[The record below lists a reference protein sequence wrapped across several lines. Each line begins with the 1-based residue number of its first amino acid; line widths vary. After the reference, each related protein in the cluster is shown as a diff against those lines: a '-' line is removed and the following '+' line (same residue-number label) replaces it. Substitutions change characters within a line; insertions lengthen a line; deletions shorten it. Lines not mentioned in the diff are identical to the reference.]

1 MANCQELCTA
11 AKCQELENRIIAL
24 EQQLSNLDL
33 TILED
38 RIIDLEVGLDEHINK
53 PTGEAHEWD
62 IYFDSIQFI
71 HDTSPEWQDLLLA
84 FQVLNGQDEYLTEF
98 YQWSDRIPY
107 VPELDFFDHIGG
119 NLADVHDYAVNLTV
133 DPQGVDGSNRVVVDV
148 DGIQAEAFINTE
160 PLSLVIAESI
170 VETGKQF
177 DLTIS
182 EGNRTAEASLL
193 IEIATNDEDVTNIVN
208 NYFNSLDFFFRIDD
222 LPDNDYDFVIT
233 IGERTR
239 SQILDLPVSS
249 GGGGS
254 GGGTTG
260 EETEQPPATLSLNG
274 SYDVANNDINLTVA
288 VNGKSASTTINLD
301 DMPFDEIKE
310 LVEKAVA
317 ILGGDT
323 WSYDKDNKTASYKLQ
338 PETLIKTT
346 GQAQYSANT
355 DTGKELTISNLIEL
369 NTALHSVNYFRSGHH
384 RLPATAFNYLLN
396 TNEGNKELK
405 IYDSLSFQEWIIKN
419 IDALVGEFPLKL
431 KYKNDDGEQEVS
443 LENVSEALAEVTG
456 LLISLAEDSSNN
468 LNATIKAMVEA
479 RNAAN
484 AATVAVDYASANAD
498 YLGYKGREKSR
509 EVNVTFTPGKETMK
523 EVLTPSKQKIIGW
536 EMQGE
541 ETLLELVKRILLGA
555 EIIKAAMYIPWQPG
569 DKLTG
574 DVIREKQTEQTET
587 EDAKWQEFLNR
598 VNTPTGKYK
607 INKPNAQIKDLT
619 VDEE

>member
-1 MANCQELCTA
+1 MANCENLCTA

-24 EQQLSNLDL
+24 EQQLNSLNL

-38 RIIDLEVGLDEHINK
+38 RILDLETGLDEHITK

-62 IYFDSIQFI
+62 IYFDSIRFE
-71 HDTSPEWQDLLLA
+71 HDTSPEYQDLLLA
-84 FQVLNGQDEYLTEF
+84 FEILNGKDEYLTEF
-98 YQWSDRIPY
+98 YQWSEGIPY
-107 VPELDFFDHIGG
+107 VPRSEFFEHISQPTSYAHEWDITFDGEMSLDSDENGDYLSYYFDFSNGE
-119 NLADVHDYAVNLTV
+119 DYFYATDGTTYLPFVPLTIFQEHL
-133 DPQGVDGSNRVVVDV
+133 DTPIPDAHAYTYTPTND
-148 DGIQAEAFINTE
+148 DINTW
-160 PLSLVIAESI
+160 L
-170 VETGKQF
+170 
-177 DLTIS
+177 
-182 EGNRTAEASLL
+182 
-193 IEIATNDEDVTNIVN
+193 N
-208 NYFNSLDFFFRIDD
+208 NLDFFFQIDD

-239 SQILDLPVSS
+239 SEILNLPSSS
-249 GGGGS
+249 GGGDTGN
-254 GGGTTG
+254 TG

-274 SYDVANNDINLTVA
+274 SYDVANNDIKITVA

-323 WSYDKDNKTASYKLQ
+323 WSYDKDNKTASYRLQ

-396 TNEGNKELK
+396 TNEGNQQLK
-405 IYDSLSFQEWIIKN
+405 IYDSLSFQEWIIRN

-431 KYKNDDGEQEVS
+431 KYKNDNGEQEVS

-574 DVIREKQTEQTET
+574 DVIKEKETEQTEAQ
-587 EDAKWQEFLNR
+587 DAKWQEFINR
-598 VNTPTGKYK
+598 INTPTGKYK
-607 INKPNAQIKDLT
+607 INKPNAQIKDLS

>member
-1 MANCQELCTA
+1 M
-11 AKCQELENRIIAL
+11 
-24 EQQLSNLDL
+24 
-33 TILED
+33 
-38 RIIDLEVGLDEHINK
+38 
-53 PTGEAHEWD
+53 
-62 IYFDSIQFI
+62 
-71 HDTSPEWQDLLLA
+71 
-84 FQVLNGQDEYLTEF
+84 
-98 YQWSDRIPY
+98 
-107 VPELDFFDHIGG
+107 
-119 NLADVHDYAVNLTV
+119 
-133 DPQGVDGSNRVVVDV
+133 
-148 DGIQAEAFINTE
+148 
-160 PLSLVIAESI
+160 VIRQK
-170 VETGKQF
+170 G
-177 DLTIS
+177 D
-182 EGNRTAEASLL
+182 
-193 IEIATNDEDVTNIVN
+193 
-208 NYFNSLDFFFRIDD
+208 
-222 LPDNDYDFVIT
+222 
-233 IGERTR
+233 RTR
-239 SQILDLPVSS
+239 SQILDLPYLG

-254 GGGTTG
+254 TTTTG

-274 SYDVANNDINLTVA
+274 SYDVANNDINITVT

-301 DMPFDEIKE
+301 NMPFDEIKE

-323 WSYDKDNKTASYKLQ
+323 WNYDKDNKTASYKLQ

-355 DTGKELTISNLIEL
+355 DTGKELIISNLIEL

-396 TNEGNKELK
+396 TNEGNQQLK
-405 IYDSLSFQEWIIKN
+405 IYDSLSFQEWIIRN

-479 RNAAN
+479 RSAAN

-523 EVLTPSKQKIIGW
+523 EVLTPSKQKIVGW

-541 ETLLELVKRILLGA
+541 ETLLELIKRILLGA
-555 EIIKAAMYIPWQPG
+555 EIIKAAMYIPWKPG

-574 DVIREKQTEQTET
+574 DVIKEKQTEQTET

-598 VNTPTGKYK
+598 INTPTGKYK
-607 INKPNAQIKDLT
+607 INKPNAQIKDLS

>member
-1 MANCQELCTA
+1 MANCENLCTA
-11 AKCQELENRIIAL
+11 AKCQELEARITAL
-24 EQQLSNLDL
+24 EQQLNNLDL

-38 RIIDLEVGLDEHINK
+38 RIIDLETGLDEHINT
-53 PTGEAHEWD
+53 PTSRAHPWNIHFDDIELIYDPNPDWKDLYMQFSLVDDEDVYLADLGWYSDRLPFLPEEEFYEHIAQPTSYAHEWD
-62 IYFDSIQFI
+62 LTLDGEIFLDSDETGDYLSYYFDFSNGEDYYYGTDGTAYLLFVPLTTFQE
-71 HDTSPEWQDLLLA
+71 HLDTP
-84 FQVLNGQDEYLTEF
+84 
-98 YQWSDRIPY
+98 IP
-107 VPELDFFDHIGG
+107 D
-119 NLADVHDYAVNLTV
+119 AHDYTPNV
-133 DPQGVDGSNRVVVDV
+133 D
-148 DGIQAEAFINTE
+148 
-160 PLSLVIAESI
+160 
-170 VETGKQF
+170 ET
-177 DLTIS
+177 
-182 EGNRTAEASLL
+182 
-193 IEIATNDEDVTNIVN
+193 TNIIN
-208 NYFNSLDFFFRIDD
+208 EYFNALDFFFRIDD
-222 LPDNDYDFVIT
+222 LANNDYDFVIT
-233 IGERTR
+233 IGDRTR

-249 GGGGS
+249 GGGGGS
-254 GGGTTG
+254 ITG
-260 EETEQPPATLSLNG
+260 EETEQPPASLSLNG
-274 SYDVANNDINLTVA
+274 SYDVATNDISITVA

-396 TNEGNKELK
+396 TNEGNQQLK
-405 IYDSLSFQEWIIKN
+405 IYDSLSFQEWIIRN
-419 IDALVGEFPLKL
+419 IDALFGEFPLKI

-498 YLGYKGREKSR
+498 YLGYKGKEKSR
-509 EVNVTFTPGKETMK
+509 EVSVTFTPGKETMK
-523 EVLTPSKQKIIGW
+523 EVLTPSKQKIVGW

-541 ETLLELVKRILLGA
+541 ETLLELIKRILLGA

-574 DVIREKQTEQTET
+574 DVIKEKQTEQREAGDT
-587 EDAKWQEFLNR
+587 KWQEFINR
-598 VNTPTGKYK
+598 INTPTGKYK
-607 INKPNAQIKDLT
+607 INKPNAQIKDLS